1 MSHGKEFS
9 LRQQLFFEFLACFF
23 AGILT
28 ANFLGADIFQE
39 NGNLT
44 RYYLKQLQYADIAA
58 QELFWH
64 VCANRLPLFV
74 ALLLLGGIPRGRLV
88 HAVFVAWSGFAYGYF
103 CVMTISGYG
112 AKGLILCLMALFP
125 QFLLY
130 IPVYLGLVGLVGH
143 RDRKRRGFRFLLV
156 ALLLLC
162 GLIAGMLLE
171 SYTNP
176 IILQKMLNFL

>member
-44 RYYLKQLQYADIAA
+44 RYYLKQLQYADIVA

-103 CVMTISGYG
+103 CVMTICGYG
-112 AKGLILCLMALFP
+112 ARGLILCALWRF
-125 QFLLY
+125 FHSFFCIFRY
-130 IPVYLGLVGLVGH
+130 TLVWWSLSATVTENEEDFVFCWSH
-143 RDRKRRGFRFLLV
+143 CFSCAVSLRECYWNL
-156 ALLLLC
+156 
-162 GLIAGMLLE
+162 
-171 SYTNP
+171 TQ
-176 IILQKMLNFL
+176 IL